1 MQQAISNTSSLDR
14 TVPCVLDI
22 GLSLGPGGLH
32 WTLALARII
41 PVWLPGAHW
50 SIIEDPEY
58 FARDTRLVGR
68 LSGLGS
74 NSSPSA
80 NSRAREAFA
89 AVVQEWREAR
99 EHLGLETREA
109 VYWYH
114 SGREGSV
121 LPKDGDTCVVD
132 RIEALAAGGDGRRN
146 AGAAPDAISDGARDA
161 VALAAALAAPH
172 PFILAPLYPGEREP
186 EAARYLTSIGID
198 CPQISEPGMLSMFRG
213 PLLLAI
219 ARSGLAVPVASR
231 RMRIAF
237 VAVAVPRVG
246 SIALR
251 RAEDFSW
258 RPGVDEDE
266 TALWEDASAIW
277 WEVP

>member
-1 MQQAISNTSSLDR
+1 MQAISTTALLDR

-32 WTLALARII
+32 WALALARIV

-58 FARDTRLVGR
+58 FARDSRLVAR

-74 NSSPSA
+74 GPGA
-80 NSRAREAFA
+80 VEAFA

-99 EHLGLETREA
+99 EHLGLESVEA

-114 SGREGSV
+114 GGREGSV

-146 AGAAPDAISDGARDA
+146 DGAAPDAISDGARDA
-161 VALAAALAAPH
+161 VALAAALTGPH
-172 PFILAPLYPGEREP
+172 PFILAPLYSGEQEP
-186 EAARYLTSIGID
+186 EAARYLKSIGVD
-198 CPQISEPGMLSMFRG
+198 CPQISEPEMLSMFRG
-213 PLLLAI
+213 PLLLAMTG
-219 ARSGLAVPVASR
+219 SGLAVPVASR
-231 RMRIAF
+231 RLRIAF
-237 VAVAVPRVG
+237 VAVAAPRIG

-251 RAEDFSW
+251 RAEDLAW
-258 RPGVDEDE
+258 RPGADEDE
-266 TALWEDASAIW
+266 AALWEGASAIW
-277 WEVP
+277 WKVP